1 MSGDQ
6 ATMNLTAVRSIADA
20 VLYEGY
26 ILYPYRASSQK
37 NQSRWQFGVVMAPGY
52 AAADPSETSFTQA
65 ECVLE
70 HTGQPVVQVI
80 LRFLQ
85 VQRRT
90 TEGSGPG
97 PGTRRWSARS
107 RSPRTPPRCSATAW
121 SRSSPSPAA
130 RTVSRSTSPAARMA
144 PAPVRGPPPGAAG
157 RRGLGAG
164 DPPARPVARGPAAG
178 PGGEPDHG
186 QPRAAAPG
194 GRPPVGADRGAHD
207 HQRFRRG
214 VHLDDRPADLGA
226 AGRGRVPERGRLAGA
241 GRPRRRSPGRA
252 VLADHPVRPPGARR
266 GEPGRALRR
275 HRDRRDPHAAHP
287 RALRRREGRGPGHR
301 PAGGRTA
308 GPGRVH
314 GRGVHGAA
322 ARHHPLAA
330 PGPRRPARHH
340 RPARAPSRRSP
351 GGTRT
356 RMPPCPRTPTP

>member
-1 MSGDQ
+1 
-6 ATMNLTAVRSIADA
+6 
-20 VLYEGY
+20 
-26 ILYPYRASSQK
+26 
-37 NQSRWQFGVVMAPGY
+37 MAPGY
-52 AAADPSETSFTQA
+52 AAADPSERSFTQA

-90 TEGSGPG
+90 TEGSARA
-97 PGTRRWSARS
+97 GTRRWSARS
-107 RSPRTPPRCSATAW
+107 RSPRTPPRCWATAW
-121 SRSSPSPAA
+121 WRSSPSPAA
-130 RTVSRSTSPAARMA
+130 RTASRSASRRPTA
-144 PAPVRGPPPGAAG
+144 PRYAVRRREPLAGAVSVRAHPGS
-157 RRGLGAG
+157 
-164 DPPARPVARGPAAG
+164 RPVARGPAAG

-194 GRPPVGADRGAHD
+194 GRPAVGAGRGAHH

-241 GRPRRRSPGRA
+241 GRPRRRAPGRA
-252 VLADHPVRPPGARR
+252 VLADHPVRPPGTRR
-266 GEPGRALRR
+266 GEPRRALRR

-301 PAGGRTA
+301 PAGGRA
-308 GPGRVH
+308 ARPGRVH

-322 ARHHPLAA
+322 ARHGALRWALRAGRSPRAGPA
-330 PGPRRPARHH
+330 PASGAS
-340 RPARAPSRRSP
+340 RAPSHRPP